1 MWKRMGMLNYTIDVR
16 TCIQEYRDGL
26 KMALDSLAIDDIH
39 DFISYFQEAYEDG
52 RQVFVIGNGGSAAT
66 ASHMACDLAKS
77 VLGRA
82 SESHAPRFRAIALTD
97 NMPLV
102 TAWGNDMSYDLVFAE
117 QLRNLANS
125 GDLLV
130 VITGSGNSTNIVE
143 AVRVARELELRAVG
157 LLGFEGGI
165 VRDLLDHAIIVP
177 SDNYGYIEDAHMI
190 LNHLVTEYFKRVVAS
205 NYGLL
210 EKVAQQ

>member
-1 MWKRMGMLNYTIDVR
+1 MEMLNHAIDIH
-16 TCIQEYRDGL
+16 TCIQEYRDGV
-26 KMALDSLAIDDIH
+26 KAALDSLADDDIH
-39 DFISYFQEAYEDG
+39 DFIAYFQSAYEAG
-52 RQVFVIGNGGSAAT
+52 QQVFIIGNGGSAAT

-82 SESHAPRFRAIALTD
+82 NQPQTPRFRAIALTD

-102 TAWGNDMSYDLVFAE
+102 TAWGNDASYELVFAE

-143 AVRVARELELRAVG
+143 AVRAARELGVTAIG
-157 LLGFEGGI
+157 LLGFEGGA
-165 VRDLLDHAIIVP
+165 VRALLDHSVIVP
-177 SDNYGYIEDAHMI
+177 SNNYGYIEDAHMI
-190 LNHLVTEYFKRVVAS
+190 LNHLVTEYFKRVLAS
-205 NYGLL
+205 RQAWL
-210 EKVAQQ
+210 ERAA